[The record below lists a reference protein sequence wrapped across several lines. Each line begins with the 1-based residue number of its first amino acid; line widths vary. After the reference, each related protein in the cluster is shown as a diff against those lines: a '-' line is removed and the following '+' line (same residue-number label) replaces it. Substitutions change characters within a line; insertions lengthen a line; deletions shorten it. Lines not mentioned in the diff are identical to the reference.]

1 LFLHK
6 LLLKKFR
13 FKSRWRVLSNG
24 PGDPAAC
31 DYAIEAVKT
40 IVETTT
46 LPVFGI
52 CLGHQIL
59 ALASGAKPKMNHG
72 HHGATI
78 LYKILRMVQ

>member
-1 LFLHK
+1 VLALNPDGVF
-6 LLLKKFR
+6 
-13 FKSRWRVLSNG
+13 LSNG

-59 ALASGAKPKMNHG
+59 ALASARRP
-72 HHGATI
+72 
-78 LYKILRMVQ
+78 